1 MSNPVHVTI
10 YGQQFTVL
18 TSEDP
23 ERVETLAA
31 RVDSIMRQIAGRG
44 IVDSSRAAVLAALH
58 LADQVSSLQA
68 EVDALRQRPDQ
79 QRKIT
84 DLLQLLDEELK

>member
-1 MSNPVHVTI
+1 VSNPVHVTI

-23 ERVETLAA
+23 ERVEALAA
-31 RVDSIMRQIAGRG
+31 RVDSIMRQIASRG

-79 QRKIT
+79 QRKIS